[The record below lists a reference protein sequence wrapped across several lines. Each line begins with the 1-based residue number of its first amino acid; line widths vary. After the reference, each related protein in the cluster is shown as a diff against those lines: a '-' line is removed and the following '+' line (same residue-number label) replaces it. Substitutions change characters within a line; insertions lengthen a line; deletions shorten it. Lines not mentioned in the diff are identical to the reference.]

1 MADEDHS
8 ENRVTIWMS
17 TQLRDDMDDRVDWKN
32 SSRSE
37 WIREAVQYRQF
48 LDDALDDAGVEL
60 PDDESERKE
69 IIQEIVQVGARVMDY
84 TQQEED

>member
-1 MADEDHS
+1 MSDEDHS

-17 TQLRDDMDDRVDWKN
+17 ERLKDDMDDRVDWKN

-37 WIREAVQYRQF
+37 WIREAVQYRLF

-60 PDDESERKE
+60 PDDEDERME
-69 IIQEIVQVGARVMDY
+69 MIQEIVEVGARVMDY
-84 TQQEED
+84 TQDEEG

>member
-1 MADEDHS
+1 MPDEDHS
-8 ENRVTIWMS
+8 ENRATIWMS
-17 TQLRDDMDDRVDWKN
+17 TELLEDVDDSVDWKN

-37 WIREAVQYRQF
+37 WIREAVQYRLF

-69 IIQEIVQVGARVMDY
+69 MIQEIVQVGARVMDY
-84 TQQEED
+84 TQEQE